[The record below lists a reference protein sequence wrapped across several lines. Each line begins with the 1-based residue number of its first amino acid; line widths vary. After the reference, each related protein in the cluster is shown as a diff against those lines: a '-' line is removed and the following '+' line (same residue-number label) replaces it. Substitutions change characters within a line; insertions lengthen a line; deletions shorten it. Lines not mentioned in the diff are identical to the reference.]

1 MMTFI
6 LFILTIQVWVFAH
19 DKDKIKEKIRNGDIS
34 ISDIDAKLT
43 TLNDIKKKFK
53 QIHSVPFNKTKQVK
67 LVTEERE
74 KLISDVKNEEQKL
87 DKDIS
92 DISELKKLHDPIDLG
107 YSEISKLS
115 IFLTALMVVLVF
127 IFPKIMLYI
136 SIFLL
141 ILLLILRIAFM
152 RDDKKESDIIKDTKG
167 QEYFI
172 TFLFACLLFLYEA
185 KFPLYNK
192 FINWYFVE
200 QEAYFIHLEYI
211 FYCVIINFCIQFF
224 YMVNFAIFYKN
235 KKKSF
240 SNVDK
245 KIILY
250 NKNYEN
256 LNLRLIKVTKK

>member
-43 TLNDIKKKFK
+43 TLNDIKKEFK
-53 QIHSVPFNKTKQVK
+53 KIHSVPFNKTKQVK

-92 DISELKKLHDPIDLG
+92 DISELKKLHDPIDLE

-127 IFPKIMLYI
+127 IFPKIILCI
-136 SIFLL
+136 SIF
-141 ILLLILRIAFM
+141 ILILRIAFM
-152 RDDKKESDIIKDTKG
+152 RDDQKESDIIEDTKG
-167 QEYFI
+167 KEYFI
-172 TFLFACLLFLYEA
+172 TFLFACLLFLHEA

-200 QEAYFIHLEYI
+200 QAAYLIHLEYI
-211 FYCVIINFCIQFF
+211 FYCIIINFCIQFF
-224 YMVNFAIFYKN
+224 CMVNFSIFYKN

-250 NKNYEN
+250 NKKYEN